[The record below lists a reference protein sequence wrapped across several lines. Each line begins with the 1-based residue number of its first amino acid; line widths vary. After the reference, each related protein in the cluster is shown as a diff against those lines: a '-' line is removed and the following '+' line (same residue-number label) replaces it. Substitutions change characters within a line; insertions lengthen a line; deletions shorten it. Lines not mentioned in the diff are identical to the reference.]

1 MPPRVSAL
9 IQSDATDSF
18 EGKRSV
24 SNADAN
30 NPIPLDE
37 AFWEEIAIRS
47 PELEENPEG
56 AQHLAFRFAG
66 KYLPIVR
73 GTKDNEERE
82 RVWLAFWSYLV
93 ARETSRKPFGLSS
106 DAADEIIAQFRA
118 ALDE

>member
-1 MPPRVSAL
+1 M
-9 IQSDATDSF
+9 
-18 EGKRSV
+18 

-30 NPIPLDE
+30 NAIPLGE

-73 GTKDNEERE
+73 GTKDKEERE

>member
-1 MPPRVSAL
+1 M
-9 IQSDATDSF
+9 
-18 EGKRSV
+18 

-30 NPIPLDE
+30 NAIPLGE
-37 AFWEEIAIRS
+37 AFWEAIAIRS

-73 GTKDNEERE
+73 GTKDNGERE

-93 ARETSRKPFGLSS
+93 ARETSRKPFDLSP